1 MLHIESLDFEYA
13 TRPLF
18 HQFSLQLGAGIT
30 WLRGDNGAGKTTL
43 LKLAA
48 GALQPHAGTIT
59 LTLPVRAG
67 SSGSSSSGSSAST
80 SGGGGPIGSAAQP
93 LAYRLQSYYCGGDT
107 PQLPWLTVHELLD
120 LHVALYPATDA
131 ALLDA
136 ELRAFRLQPALD
148 QPVTTLSLGQH
159 KKMQLSLALALP
171 VSLLLIDEPFNG
183 LDAAAVGYLRA
194 QLADPARRARQCIV
208 LTSHLEPGLPLA
220 QTVQL

>member
-18 HQFSLQLGAGIT
+18 RQFSLQLGAGIT

-48 GALQPHAGTIT
+48 GALQPHGGTIT
-59 LTLPVRAG
+59 LAPPALAG
-67 SSGSSSSGSSAST
+67 SGSSA
-80 SGGGGPIGSAAQP
+80 GGPIGSTAQP

-107 PQLPWLTVHELLD
+107 PQLPWLTVRELLD

-131 ALLDA
+131 ALLEA
-136 ELRAFRLQPALD
+136 ELRAFRLLIALD

-159 KKMQLSLALALP
+159 RKMQLSLALALP
-171 VSLLLIDEPFNG
+171 VALLLIDEPFNG
-183 LDAAAVGYLRA
+183 LDAAAVDYLRA

-220 QTVQL
+220 QTIQL